1 MVIQDEEEGC
11 DPSTMNEKEMSTT
24 ELDSQANMPVAG
36 QNIHV
41 LADHGKSIKVSP
53 FTPHCEP
60 MSVRLIDAA
69 IQYGNLYDGKSYI
82 LAI

>member
-1 MVIQDEEEGC
+1 MKRKDAIQVQW
-11 DPSTMNEKEMSTT
+11 MRKECQGQN
-24 ELDSQANMPVAG
+24 LIVKPMPVAG